1 MTVRFRTTNSRPCRA
16 TTRPTEPFTKAGPPP
31 WARPQQCFLLGVNPA
46 LTARDWLGH
55 GRIQGLLAPR
65 VARAQH
71 VEADPRDHRRQPS
84 AQVLDAA
91 RVGAAEV
98 EPGLLYGVVRLGERA
113 EHPVGHRPQA
123 GAVGLE
129 LLRQPFV
136 FVHQFYS
143 FILFSHNSDERDA
156 TSSIG
161 HILSSR
167 SVIVVTRE
175 THPM

>member
-1 MTVRFRTTNSRPCRA
+1 VQHERQALGGIQGVEDHEQRETDRV
-16 TTRPTEPFTKAGPPP
+16 G
-31 WARPQQCFLLGVNPA
+31 QQRFLLGVDPA
-46 LTARDWLGH
+46 LTARAWLGH
-55 GRIQGLLAPR
+55 GRFQRLLAPR

-71 VEADPRDHRRQPS
+71 VEADPRDHRGQPS

-91 RVGAAEV
+91 RAGAAEV

-113 EHPVGHRPQA
+113 EHAVGHRLQVAP
-123 GAVGLE
+123 VGLE

-143 FILFSHNSDERDA
+143 FMLFSQSSDERDA
-156 TSSIG
+156 TSSTG